1 MMTAPP
7 HLLPPSGLLGSQD
20 LQAAVA
26 HIHRYGSSHTDAIVT
41 EDPQAAAAFLQSVD
55 SACVFHNAST
65 RFADGYVACS
75 HMHSYPS
82 SLWIS

>member
-1 MMTAPP
+1 MTAPP

-65 RFADGYVACS
+65 RFADGYVVQS
-75 HMHSYPS
+75 HTHPFC
-82 SLWIS
+82 LWFT